1 MNKQDLVKNIAART
15 GLPQR
20 AVEDML
26 AVQAE
31 QAHAALYAGE
41 EFTVPGIGRLT
52 ATQRAARTGRNPKTG
67 EQIHIPAKRTPT
79 FTAAKALKDACN
91 A

>member
-20 AVEDML
+20 SVEDVL
-26 AVQAE
+26 AVQAD
-31 QAHAALYAGE
+31 QIHAALYSGE
-41 EFTVPGIGRLT
+41 ECTVPGIGRLSV
-52 ATQRAARTGRNPKTG
+52 TQRAARTGRNPKTG
-67 EQIHIPAKRTPT
+67 EPIHIPAKRTPT